1 MAWQMPCMRLFLKLV
16 HGTVKRYTNETTS
29 SAYAYF
35 DRSAIS
41 IAICAY
47 FLHVAVLALEKKM
60 WYTNK
65 HSSTSCILELLAIQ
79 RFDYPRREMAGKY
92 SWQRSL

>member
-1 MAWQMPCMRLFLKLV
+1 MGLSLRLVLGK
-16 HGTVKRYTNETTS
+16 VKQCTNETIS
-29 SAYAYF
+29 SVYAYF
-35 DRSAIS
+35 GRLAVS

-47 FLHVAVLALEKKM
+47 FLHVAVLALEKKK

-65 HSSTSCILELLAIQ
+65 HSNTSCILELLAIQ
-79 RFDYPRREMAGKY
+79 RFDCPRREMAGKY